1 LIQIQKVDDE
11 LHRRE
16 ITEGE
21 RQRGENQGQL
31 TREGEGGA
39 EHRLEELAGARRREG
54 ERAELETESAQGG
67 SVSLGSARAEKGF
80 LKPVMGTPDS
90 V

>member
-31 TREGEGGA
+31 TREGEGEAKHG
-39 EHRLEELAGARRREG
+39 LEELTRARRREG
-54 ERAELETESAQGG
+54 ERAES
-67 SVSLGSARAEKGF
+67 
-80 LKPVMGTPDS
+80 
-90 V
+90 